1 MCKHYQNIAG
11 TLVFTIV
18 FGIQCNFF
26 IVFSNFI
33 YLSKFVDLMF
43 FFSSRQ
49 NVHTKKIGRTR
60 RFCVPKRAIGI
71 GRAICPDLV
80 DSMTMLL
87 PLQLLEH
94 LTVRSVTTDQSNT
107 ITVKTQ
113 CSSDITADTTDNKFG
128 HEMVVVP
135 EITASILQDEN
146 DVMLS
151 ANLTHNVIRVQNT
164 LEMMH
169 ECHSLVMI
177 PEIL

>member
-1 MCKHYQNIAG
+1 
-11 TLVFTIV
+11 
-18 FGIQCNFF
+18 
-26 IVFSNFI
+26 
-33 YLSKFVDLMF
+33 
-43 FFSSRQ
+43 
-49 NVHTKKIGRTR
+49 
-60 RFCVPKRAIGI
+60 
-71 GRAICPDLV
+71 
-80 DSMTMLL
+80 MLL
-87 PLQLLEH
+87 PLKLLEH
-94 LTVRSVTTDQSNT
+94 LTVRSVTTDQSNI

-151 ANLTHNVIRVQNT
+151 ANLKHNVIRVQNT

-177 PEIL
+177 PENSIKLLLKNLLVRR

>member
-1 MCKHYQNIAG
+1 
-11 TLVFTIV
+11 
-18 FGIQCNFF
+18 
-26 IVFSNFI
+26 
-33 YLSKFVDLMF
+33 
-43 FFSSRQ
+43 
-49 NVHTKKIGRTR
+49 
-60 RFCVPKRAIGI
+60 
-71 GRAICPDLV
+71 
-80 DSMTMLL
+80 MTMLL
-87 PLQLLEH
+87 PLKLPEH
-94 LTVRSVTTDQSNT
+94 LTVRYVTTDQSNT

-151 ANLTHNVIRVQNT
+151 ANLKHNVIRVQNT

-177 PEIL
+177 PENSIKLLLKNLLVRR